1 MVSLFKDNKFIL
13 LFSIFLLFG
22 IGIYIISSCDNTMSY
37 DVSNSK
43 DLKYYTNNTTNTNS
57 KNLSNIINNKDKFS
71 NHNNKPVLS
80 LYYAKWCGHCNTF
93 KPTWEQIKTDQNNL
107 NFIDFNTID
116 CSGDSK
122 ETTIYSTP
130 NGTELDGFPT
140 IILSIND
147 KDKIYNGQRNKKA
160 IEDYIKKELLI

>member
-1 MVSLFKDNKFIL
+1 MISLLKDNKFIL
-13 LFSIFLLFG
+13 LFSIFILFG
-22 IGIYIISSCDNTMSY
+22 IGIYIISSCDNISNFK
-37 DVSNSK
+37 DLSRDNVSLHNVSNS
-43 DLKYYTNNTTNTNS
+43 
-57 KNLSNIINNKDKFS
+57 KDKFS
-71 NHNNKPVLS
+71 NHTNKPTLS

-140 IILSIND
+140 IILSINN